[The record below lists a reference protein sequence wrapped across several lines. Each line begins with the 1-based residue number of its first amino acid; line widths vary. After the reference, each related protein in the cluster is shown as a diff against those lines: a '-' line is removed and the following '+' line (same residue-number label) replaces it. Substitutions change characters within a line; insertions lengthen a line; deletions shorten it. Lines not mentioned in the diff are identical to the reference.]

1 MLVEVRRSEQG
12 LEIDLT
18 GEWRA
23 LELAQ
28 IDAALAGVD
37 LANARRV
44 SIGTKSLTAL
54 DLSGAWRVNQ
64 TLTVRAG
71 VNNILDTDPPD
82 FAMAVAKRVADA
94 LCNFAPEGSDR
105 PAVDQLAVATID

>member
-54 DLSGAWRVNQ
+54 DLSGAWRLREFLQLARNSGAQVEFRGP
-64 TLTVRAG
+64 T
-71 VNNILDTDPPD
+71 P
-82 FAMAVAKRVADA
+82 
-94 LCNFAPEGSDR
+94 
-105 PAVDQLAVATID
+105 DQLRLIDSTLQAEAPAPAKPVHEHGIELGLA